1 MQPCIRMW
9 TRVSTR
15 KLVGSLLF
23 AVAVP
28 GSGLAQL
35 VLAPA
40 TPQVGSSNPVSPE
53 PGVPRPNSTPCAVPL
68 FTDLQFADYGTKPIA
83 YTPACPGPWS
93 KVVLTADFT
102 VTAGRQFDRTAKF
115 FLGGANI
122 YFGTT
127 AEPRSALAPSWHI
140 ERDLT
145 DYSALFTAAQT
156 GVASLQTI
164 VNSTYNGVFYASAT
178 LLFYP
183 ADAANPAPVV
193 PTSVL
198 ALTNNATAS
207 LNTTTDQQTAT
218 FTFPR
223 NVTRAFLDVISQS
236 QGNDEFWY
244 TCVPND
250 VADALQ
256 NCGSTAFRE
265 TEISIDGTPAGVAPI
280 YPWIYTGGIDPYLW
294 EPLPG
299 IETLNFKPYRVD
311 LTPFAGVLSDG
322 NPHTVAVSVFNADG
336 RFDVASNL
344 LLYTDPQTPVVTG
357 GLTANTLSAT
367 PTPDVQHYLNT
378 AADGTV
384 SGPVY
389 VTSQRNWTISG
400 YVMTSAGRVDT
411 TIQAYNSFLNSQDE
425 KVSELEYKQA
435 ISQDTEQ
442 EEVVTT
448 TSPTGTVQ
456 TQHEASYPLV
466 VYYRQAPNDN
476 NDGGLFVANYVKQ
489 EKIDQLRAPFGA
501 NSPNPVASSETVETT
516 DTLHYDANGNFLGHD
531 GNAATSTYGG
541 KDMFGN
547 CIYRGLAANSLILT
561 SVDDSTSCSLAP

>member
-1 MQPCIRMW
+1 MHSW
-9 TRVSTR
+9 TRS
-15 KLVGSLLF
+15 LVGLL
-23 AVAVP
+23 ALALPCP
-28 GSGLAQL
+28 GIAQV
-35 VLAPA
+35 VLTS

-53 PGVPRPNSTPCAVPL
+53 PGVPRPTTTPCSVPL
-68 FTDLQFADYGTKPIA
+68 FTNLQFADYGQKIITYTPSA
-83 YTPACPGPWS
+83 TPACAGPWS

-127 AEPRSALAPSWHI
+127 AEPRTALSPSWHI

-145 DYSALFTAAQT
+145 DYSPLFTAPQT
-156 GVASLQTI
+156 GIASIQNI
-164 VNSTYNGVFYASAT
+164 VDSTYTGIIYASAT

-193 PTSVL
+193 PSSVL
-198 ALTNNATAS
+198 SLAANTNTS
-207 LNTTTDQQTAT
+207 LNTSTDQQSAT
-218 FTFPR
+218 FTLPR
-223 NVTRAFLDVISQS
+223 NVERAYLDVISES

-250 VADALQ
+250 VASELQ
-256 NCGSTAFRE
+256 NCGNTAFRE

-294 EPLPG
+294 EPIPG

-322 NPHTVAVSVFNADG
+322 NPHTVAVSVFNANQ

-344 LLYTDPQTPVVTG
+344 LLYTDPNTATVTG
-357 GLTANTLSAT
+357 GLTMNTLAAQ
-367 PTPDVQHYLNT
+367 PAPDVQHYLNT
-378 AADGTV
+378 AADGTI

-389 VTSQRNWTISG
+389 VTSQRQWTISG
-400 YVMTSAGRVDT
+400 YVNTSVGRVDT
-411 TIQAYNSFLNSQDE
+411 TVQASNSFVNTQDE
-425 KVSELEYKQA
+425 KVSSVEYKQS
-435 ISQDTEQ
+435 ITQDTEQ
-442 EEVVTT
+442 GEVTTT
-448 TSPTGTVQ
+448 TSPSGTVQ
-456 TQHEASYPLV
+456 TQHDASYPLI

-476 NDGGLFVANYVKQ
+476 NDGGFFVANYIKQ
-489 EKIDQLRAPFGA
+489 QKIDQLRTPFGA
-501 NSPNPVASSETVETT
+501 NSPTPVVSSETIETT
-516 DTLHYDANGNFLGHD
+516 DTLHYNAAGSLVSHD
-531 GNAATSTYGG
+531 GNAATSTYGA
-541 KDMFGN
+541 KDALGH

-561 SVDDSTSCSLAP
+561 GVDDSTSCSLAP